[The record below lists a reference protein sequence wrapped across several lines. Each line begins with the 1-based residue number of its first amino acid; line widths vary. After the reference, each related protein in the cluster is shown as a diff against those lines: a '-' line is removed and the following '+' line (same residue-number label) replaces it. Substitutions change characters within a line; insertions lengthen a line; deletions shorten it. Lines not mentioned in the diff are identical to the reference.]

1 MPDVV
6 AGPRTALAVRGLSK
20 TYAGTLALDSLFLQI
35 RPGEVHALL
44 GGNGSGKSTAIKI
57 MAGVEQAD
65 PGGELSVADATY
77 GVSEWSPARAHA
89 SGLRFVHQ
97 QPAIFPEL
105 TVAENLAMGAEFPR
119 AAGGRVDWKALHER
133 TARLLAKYQIAA
145 TPKTPMLALRAADRV
160 RVAIVRAMQD
170 FETSDEDVSSGILVL
185 DEPTAALPDAEVD
198 VLLDALRGYAAAGLC
213 ILYVSHRLDEVLSVA
228 DRVTVLRDGRK
239 VDTVDAEGLTEG
251 KLIEMIVGRPLDR
264 VYPGAA
270 EIPSDDAEMVVR
282 GLRGGPLHGVD
293 LTLRKGE
300 VLGIA
305 GLLGSGRSELLR
317 MLFGAFPRSGGDI
330 VLEGKAFAPSTPAD
344 AMKAGVAYVPE
355 DRQADALFF
364 RETVRHNL
372 SSGQESSYFRKFL
385 FRHGLEKSDSQKSI
399 SDFLIRVVTDQ
410 QPVETLSGGNQQKV
424 VMARWLR
431 RRPKVLLL
439 DEPTQGVDI
448 GARAEIYQ
456 LIRKATAQG
465 TSVVLVVSEPEEL
478 AHASDRVAVLRG
490 GRITAVVDGP
500 VDAHTLTELMNTET
514 TANGAKP

>member
-1 MPDVV
+1 MPETL

-20 TYAGTLALDSLFLQI
+20 TYAGNLALDSLFLQI

-57 MAGVEQAD
+57 VAGVVPAD
-65 PGGELSVADATY
+65 PGGEISIGESTY

-89 SGLRFVHQ
+89 AGLRFVHQ

-105 TVAENLAMGAEFPR
+105 TVAENLAMGAEFPKGI
-119 AAGGRVDWKALHER
+119 GGRVDWKALHER
-133 TARLLAKYQIAA
+133 TARLLAKYQIPA

-170 FETSDEDVSSGILVL
+170 FEHEDVSTGILVL
-185 DEPTAALPDAEVD
+185 DEPTAALPDAEVE
-198 VLLDALRGYAAAGLC
+198 VLLEALRGYAASGLS

-228 DRVTVLRDGRK
+228 DRVTVLRDGKK
-239 VDTVDAEGLTEG
+239 VDTVDAEGLTEA
-251 KLIEMIVGRPLDR
+251 KLIEMIVGRPIDHA
-264 VYPGAA
+264 YPAA
-270 EIPSDDAEMVVR
+270 VEVPSDDAELVVR
-282 GLRGGPLHGVD
+282 GLRGGPLLGVD

-317 MLFGAFPRSGGDI
+317 MLFGAYPRSGGELL
-330 VLEGKAFAPSTPAD
+330 LEGKPFAPATPAD

-355 DRQADALFF
+355 DRQADALFL
-364 RETVRHNL
+364 RESVRHNL
-372 SSGQESSYFRKFL
+372 SSGQERSYFRKFL
-385 FRHGLEKSDSQKSI
+385 FRHGIEKSDSQKSI
-399 SDFLIRVVTDQ
+399 SDFLIRVVTDA
-410 QPVETLSGGNQQKV
+410 QPIETLSGGNQQKV

-439 DEPTQGVDI
+439 DEPTQGVDV
-448 GARAEIYQ
+448 GARTEIYQ

-490 GRITAVVDGP
+490 GVITTVVDGP
-500 VDAHTLTELMNTET
+500 VDAHTLTELMNTEIRT
-514 TANGAKP
+514 GAMP